1 MIILKID
8 PIMRT
13 KSKPYTFDRVVRMII
28 GLAILVFI
36 FLLINKL
43 SRALLPFLIAWLM
56 AYLLQPIVRFFQI
69 KLKFKSLLLSIVCTL
84 VLVAGSLIGLIW
96 FLTPMV
102 SNEISKLSQ
111 LIVLYTKGLNVN
123 TILPLAWQNEIRN
136 YLSNLNIQSI
146 LQDENIMSVVKK
158 IAPELWNL
166 ISSSLNFVLGLVVII
181 IIILYFILILLNYDK
196 LSAGLFKIIPP
207 DYRTLVTEI
216 IMDIEN
222 GMNRYFRG
230 QALIALIVGSLFSIG
245 FSIIHLPLAIV
256 LGLFIGLINMVP
268 YLKIVGI
275 IPTATMGLLR
285 SVETGQTYL
294 SVLLGIAIVFVSIQM
309 IEDLILTP
317 RIMGKV
323 TGLNPAVILLSL
335 SIWGTLLGIIGIIL
349 ALPMTTLIMSYYKR
363 FVLDKEDIDQQPAQ
377 IVPEKKISK
386 AKEK

>member
-1 MIILKID
+1 MQNLKTD
-8 PIMRT
+8 TFMRT
-13 KSKPYTFDRVVRMII
+13 NSKPYTFDRVVRMII

-36 FLLINKL
+36 FFLINKL
-43 SRALLPFLIAWLM
+43 SGALLPFLIAWLM
-56 AYLLQPIVRFFQI
+56 AYLLQPIVRFFQF
-69 KLKFKSLLLSIVCTL
+69 KLKLKSLLLSIICTL
-84 VLVAGSLIGLIW
+84 VLVVGVLIGLVW
-96 FLTPMV
+96 FLTPMI

-136 YLSNLNIQSI
+136 YLSHLNIQSI

-158 IAPELWNL
+158 IAPQLWSL
-166 ISSSLNFVLGLVVII
+166 ISSSLNFVFGLVVII
-181 IIILYFILILLNYDK
+181 IVLLYFILILLNYDK

-216 IMDIEN
+216 LMDIEN

-230 QALIALIVGSLFSIG
+230 QALIALIVGSLFAIG
-245 FSIIHLPLAIV
+245 FSIIQLPLAIV

-275 IPTATMGLLR
+275 LPTATMGLLR

-294 SVLLGIAIVFVSIQM
+294 SVLLGIAIVFISIQLV
-309 IEDLILTP
+309 EDLILTP

-335 SIWGTLLGIIGIIL
+335 SIWGSLLGIIGIIL

-363 FVLDKEDIDQQPAQ
+363 FVLDKKDKDPQPRQ
-377 IVPEKKISK
+377 IVPEKTISK
-386 AKEK
+386 AKDK

>member
-1 MIILKID
+1 
-8 PIMRT
+8 MRSN
-13 KSKPYTFDRVVRMII
+13 SKPYTFDRVVRMII
-28 GLAILVFI
+28 GLAVLVFI
-36 FLLINKL
+36 FFLINRL
-43 SRALLPFLIAWLM
+43 SGALLPFLIAWLL

-69 KLKFKSLLLSIVCTL
+69 KLKFKSLLISIICTL
-84 VLVAGSLIGLIW
+84 LLVVGGLIGLIW

-102 SNEISKLSQ
+102 SNEISKLSH

-136 YLSNLNIQSI
+136 YLSHLNIQSI

-158 IAPELWNL
+158 IAPQLWNL
-166 ISSSLNFVLGLVVII
+166 ISSSLNFLLGLAVII
-181 IIILYFILILLNYDK
+181 IILLYFVLILLNYDK
-196 LSAGLFKIIPP
+196 LSIGLFKIIPP

-216 IMDIEN
+216 MSDLEN

-230 QALIALIVGSLFSIG
+230 QALIALIVGTLFAIG
-245 FSIIHLPLAIV
+245 FSIIQLPLAII

-309 IEDLILTP
+309 VEDLILTP

-335 SIWGTLLGIIGIIL
+335 SIWGTLLGIIGIII

-363 FVLDKEDIDQQPAQ
+363 FVLDKEPTDQPVKQ
-377 IVPEKKISK
+377 IIPEKIKV
-386 AKEK
+386 KEKEK

>member
-1 MIILKID
+1 
-8 PIMRT
+8 MRT
-13 KSKPYTFDRVVRMII
+13 NSKPYTFDRVVRMII

-69 KLKFKSLLLSIVCTL
+69 KLKFKSLLLSIICTL
-84 VLVAGSLIGLIW
+84 VLVVGSLVGLIW

-136 YLSNLNIQSI
+136 YLSHLNIQSI

-166 ISSSLNFVLGLVVII
+166 ISSSLNFVFGLVVII
-181 IIILYFILILLNYDK
+181 IVLLYFVLILLNYDK
-196 LSAGLFKIIPP
+196 LSVGLFKIIPP

-230 QALIALIVGSLFSIG
+230 QALIALIVGSLFAIG
-245 FSIIHLPLAIV
+245 FSIIQLPLAIV

-294 SVLLGIAIVFVSIQM
+294 SVLLGIAIVFISIQM
-309 IEDLILTP
+309 VEDLILTP

-335 SIWGTLLGIIGIIL
+335 SVWGTLLGIIGIIL

-363 FVLDKEDIDQQPAQ
+363 FVLDKEDKDQLPVQ
-377 IVPEKKISK
+377 IVPEKAKSK

>member
-1 MIILKID
+1 
-8 PIMRT
+8 MRT
-13 KSKPYTFDRVVRMII
+13 NSKPYTFDRVVRIII

-36 FLLINKL
+36 FFLIDKL
-43 SRALLPFLIAWLM
+43 SRALLPFLIAWLL

-69 KLKFKSLLLSIVCTL
+69 KLKFKSLLLSIICTL
-84 VLVAGSLIGLIW
+84 VLVVGSLIGLIW

-136 YLSNLNIQSI
+136 YLSHLNIQSI
-146 LQDENIMSVVKK
+146 LQDENIMTVVKK
-158 IAPELWNL
+158 IAPQLWNL
-166 ISSSLNFVLGLVVII
+166 ISSSLNFVFGLVVII
-181 IIILYFILILLNYDK
+181 IILLYFILILLNYDK

-216 IMDIEN
+216 LMDIEN

-230 QALIALIVGSLFSIG
+230 QALIALIVGSLFAIG
-245 FSIIHLPLAIV
+245 FSIIQLPLAIV

-294 SVLLGIAIVFVSIQM
+294 SILLGIAIVFILIQM
-309 IEDLILTP
+309 VEDLILTP

-323 TGLNPAVILLSL
+323 TGLNPAVILLCL
-335 SIWGTLLGIIGIIL
+335 SIWGTLLGIIGIII

-363 FVLDKEDIDQQPAQ
+363 FVLDKEDKDPQPRQ
-377 IVPEKKISK
+377 IVPEKTISK

>member
-136 YLSNLNIQSI
+136 YLSNLNIQSV

-386 AKEK
+386 GKEK

>member
-1 MIILKID
+1 
-8 PIMRT
+8 MRT
-13 KSKPYTFDRVVRMII
+13 NSKPYTFDRVVRIII

-36 FLLINKL
+36 FFLINKL
-43 SRALLPFLIAWLM
+43 SRALLPFLIAWLL

-69 KLKFKSLLLSIVCTL
+69 KLKFKSLLLSIICTL
-84 VLVAGSLIGLIW
+84 VLVVGSLIGLIW
-96 FLTPMV
+96 FLTPMI

-136 YLSNLNIQSI
+136 YLSHLNIQSI
-146 LQDENIMSVVKK
+146 LQDENIMTVVKK
-158 IAPELWNL
+158 IAPQLWNL
-166 ISSSLNFVLGLVVII
+166 ISSSLNFVFGLVVII
-181 IIILYFILILLNYDK
+181 IILLYFILILLNYDK

-216 IMDIEN
+216 LMDIEN

-230 QALIALIVGSLFSIG
+230 QALIALIVGSLFAIG
-245 FSIIHLPLAIV
+245 FSIIQLPLAIV

-294 SVLLGIAIVFVSIQM
+294 SILLGIAIVFILIQM
-309 IEDLILTP
+309 VEDLILTP

-323 TGLNPAVILLSL
+323 TGLNPAVILLCL
-335 SIWGTLLGIIGIIL
+335 SIWGTLLGIIGIII

-363 FVLDKEDIDQQPAQ
+363 FVLDKEDKDPQPRQ
-377 IVPEKKISK
+377 IVPEKTISK